1 MTLKPLLF
9 PHGHF
14 QRVAVLCVILFFHKR
29 TDFRIDHNFIPEKFQ
44 ESDII
49 TLIYTHTHIYIYI
62 YGSIM
67 LSHSGRSN
75 LQIKLINDARKL
87 LEKVKSQDAANL
99 SLDSSFSS
107 YDSDDKLTRKK
118 EPLSPSK
125 FNDIVIVKKSGPT
138 SVSSAS
144 NQQDALIVM
153 EKGESLVGNLNLS
166 YSRSER
172 GYEYVSD
179 IDDSEEEDD
188 DDKYCNGSTTKHDF
202 KSSSRC
208 SSNSTIPG
216 LAVASCSSSRRSALD
231 SQSMDDREEKD
242 QEEVADDN
250 DDHHYGHNDQDVC
263 EDSNEE
269 DNDDDAIEDDNDAK
283 RTLMKGEGRDLDMEK
298 ADPKTELDCNDND
311 GIPDDQSNDSKDTI
325 SDISNT
331 DNVLLLSS
339 AKKLIATYN
348 TKSSQSSVETQ
359 SSNRNTKNGKMEIIA
374 ADQTQA
380 PEYSSLGLDENYV
393 VKETKD
399 DTVEDSTCRNVD
411 RTTVQLS
418 LSSTETCNSK
428 DSLEDEKL
436 QGTLS
441 VMNIRN
447 DAGESNEEKYNN
459 ASDYFDVSNAKD
471 SSLPNTKKKVAPT
484 VGSLVEHDGENVPK
498 SSSSSVKIVRKTKRA
513 TLKFVDR
520 SFDKDKSQIEA
531 LREENKRLQEDNK
544 SLQEEMNLFDEK
556 LACLELSL
564 GLIESVEKAAS
575 GFNRHVGAIELN
587 RSKSFSSRDSGACC
601 PDEKS
606 SKPSLVDI
614 HHSSSI
620 EQDGKNANDDKS
632 FLSATSRQTSHSSSH
647 SQGSGSYL
655 SAESTTQTIS
665 TSKSKDCTKS
675 NSMSRVNSKS
685 SVTEPCNTKEEHKD
699 TALSDEIIMLR
710 DNNEKMLYA
719 IKALSKAIMTQT
731 RKHYHYKKKF
741 GFTKKQVIDDN
752 LKISQLSAEKD
763 EVTSNFYKT
772 RAQFLEEQDK
782 REELSLSV
790 QHLAKIMND
799 LRRKLKSEEEIKVK
813 ILDRID
819 EHSTSGASLPL
830 SIATSGSQ
838 RMNSIKEIDATTR
851 DSLDE
856 ILSPRSQKSFN
867 ISIGTNEGTT
877 NTDNENSVG
886 NLSMELEIIKLKSKL
901 ERRDTRIASLQR
913 KLNAVKDYLKTV
925 EEGKNKDVDV

>member
-1 MTLKPLLF
+1 
-9 PHGHF
+9 
-14 QRVAVLCVILFFHKR
+14 
-29 TDFRIDHNFIPEKFQ
+29 
-44 ESDII
+44 
-49 TLIYTHTHIYIYI
+49 
-62 YGSIM
+62 M

-107 YDSDDKLTRKK
+107 YDSDHKITRKK

-125 FNDIVIVKKSGPT
+125 FKDIVIVKKSGPT

-153 EKGESLVGNLNLS
+153 DKCESLAGNLNLS

-172 GYEYVSD
+172 GYEYISD
-179 IDDSEEEDD
+179 IDDSEEEEEEE
-188 DDKYCNGSTTKHDF
+188 DKYCNGSTKHEF

-216 LAVASCSSSRRSALD
+216 LAAVSCSSSRRSAQD
-231 SQSMDDREEKD
+231 SQSMDDKEEKD
-242 QEEVADDN
+242 QEEEEDD
-250 DDHHYGHNDQDVC
+250 DDDGHNDLDVC
-263 EDSNEE
+263 KDSDEE
-269 DNDDDAIEDDNDAK
+269 DNYDYASEDENDTK
-283 RTLMKGEGRDLDMEK
+283 RTLMKGEGRDLDMDIV
-298 ADPKTELDCNDND
+298 DPKTELDCNDND
-311 GIPDDQSNDSKDTI
+311 GISDDQSNDLRDTI

-331 DNVLLLSS
+331 DNVLLSS

-359 SSNRNTKNGKMEIIA
+359 SSNPNTKDGKMEIIT
-374 ADQTQA
+374 ADQTQL
-380 PEYSSLGLDENYV
+380 PEYSSLGLDEDHV

-399 DTVEDSTCRNVD
+399 DTVEDSNCRNVD

-418 LSSTETCNSK
+418 LSSNEICNNK
-428 DSLEDEKL
+428 HSLEDDKV

-441 VMNIRN
+441 IMNIRN
-447 DAGESNEEKYNN
+447 DAGESNEEKYIK
-459 ASDYFDVSNAKD
+459 ASDYFDVSNAED
-471 SSLPNTKKKVAPT
+471 SSSPNTKKKVAPA
-484 VGSLVEHDGENVPK
+484 VGSLVEHGGENIPK

-520 SFDKDKSQIEA
+520 SFDKDKSQIEH
-531 LREENKRLQEDNK
+531 LREENKRLQEDNE

-587 RSKSFSSRDSGACC
+587 RSKSFSSRHSGACF

-606 SKPSLVDI
+606 SKPSLVDV
-614 HHSSSI
+614 HRSSST
-620 EQDGKNANDDKS
+620 EQDGKNTNDDKS
-632 FLSATSRQTSHSSSH
+632 FLSATSRQTSHSSIH

-665 TSKSKDCTKS
+665 RSRSKDSTES

-685 SVTEPCNTKEEHKD
+685 SVTEPCDTKGEHKD

-763 EVTSNFYKT
+763 ELTSNFYKT

-838 RMNSIKEIDATTR
+838 RMHSIKEIDATTR

-856 ILSPRSQKSFN
+856 ILSPQSQKSFN

-901 ERRDTRIASLQR
+901 ERRDTRVASLQR

-925 EEGKNKDVDV
+925 EEGKNKAVDV